1 MENGLT
7 LYNVTAN
14 ESGAPYTSLL
24 AESEDTALLL
34 YKAMNNPDESLS
46 DYINEIVTIRHIFI
60 QPIELSDQETGGVQ
74 VCPRIVLISDDGTT
88 YVTISKGVYNS
99 LKNLCAIIGTPE
111 TWKAPVKVKVIQRT
125 IKERKMLSLDAVDFG
140 GNLNHD

>member
-1 MENGLT
+1 MPN
-7 LYNVTAN
+7 
-14 ESGAPYTSLL
+14 
-24 AESEDTALLL
+24 
-34 YKAMNNPDESLS
+34 
-46 DYINEIVTIRHIFI
+46 
-60 QPIELSDQETGGVQ
+60 QETGEAQ

-111 TWKAPVKVKVIQRT
+111 TWKAPVKVKVIQRA

-140 GNLNHD
+140 GNLNHE

>member
-34 YKAMNNPDESLS
+34 YKAMNNPDERLS
-46 DYINEIVTIRHIFI
+46 DHINEIVTIRHIFI
-60 QPIELSDQETGGVQ
+60 QPIELPNQETGEVQ
-74 VCPRIVLISDDGTT
+74 ISPRIVLISDDGTT
-88 YVTISKGVYNS
+88 YATISKGIYNS
-99 LKNLCAIIGTPE
+99 LKNLCTIIGTPE

-140 GNLNHD
+140 GNHNHD

>member
-34 YKAMNNPDESLS
+34 YKAMNNPDERLS
-46 DYINEIVTIRHIFI
+46 DHINEIVTIRHIFI
-60 QPIELSDQETGGVQ
+60 QPIELPDQETGEVQ
-74 VCPRIVLISDDGTT
+74 ISPRIVLISDDGTT
-88 YVTISKGVYNS
+88 YATISKGIYNS
-99 LKNLCAIIGTPE
+99 LKNLCTIIGTPE

-140 GNLNHD
+140 GNHNHD

>member
-24 AESEDTALLL
+24 ADSEDTALLL
-34 YKAMNNPDESLS
+34 YKVMNNPDESLG
-46 DYINEIVTIRHIFI
+46 DHINEIVTIRHIFI
-60 QPIELSDQETGGVQ
+60 QPVELVNQETGEAQ
-74 VCPRIVLISDDGTT
+74 VCPRIVLISDDSTT

-99 LKNLCAIIGTPE
+99 LKNICTIIGTPE

-140 GNLNHD
+140 GNVNHK

>member
-46 DYINEIVTIRHIFI
+46 DHINEIVTIRHIFI
-60 QPIELSDQETGGVQ
+60 QPVELPNQETGEGQ

-99 LKNLCAIIGTPE
+99 LKSLCAIIGTPE

-125 IKERKMLSLDAVDFG
+125 IKERKMLSLDAVNFG
-140 GNLNHD
+140 GNLNHE